1 MESSHQG
8 QALKEAKEAQENE
21 TRRDEPS
28 RAASAINTLAME
40 NIRSDALK
48 GGTCEALHQ
57 ETASIRRRD
66 EVAGGS
72 GNENQNEIR
81 TIKEIGQM
89 VFFVE
94 LNSEGCEDVI
104 GDCPDRSKTL
114 SHNAG
119 LARGGCGLHLRW
131 RSMAHDDSFTK
142 RSRLMQA
149 PLGNTKDEQGSIA
162 MFATARN
169 DEINPTWGKPFAMC
183 DIKL

>member
-1 MESSHQG
+1 MIQ
-8 QALKEAKEAQENE
+8 
-21 TRRDEPS
+21 
-28 RAASAINTLAME
+28 
-40 NIRSDALK
+40 DALK

-72 GNENQNEIR
+72 GNENENEMR

-114 SHNAG
+114 SHNAD

-169 DEINPTWGKPFAMC
+169 DETNPTWGKPFAMC

>member
-1 MESSHQG
+1 MIQ
-8 QALKEAKEAQENE
+8 
-21 TRRDEPS
+21 
-28 RAASAINTLAME
+28 
-40 NIRSDALK
+40 DALK

-72 GNENQNEIR
+72 GNENENEMR
-81 TIKEIGQM
+81 TIKDM
-89 VFFVE
+89 VRFGSNFTNYRE
-94 LNSEGCEDVI
+94 LK
-104 GDCPDRSKTL
+104 SKTL
-114 SHNAG
+114 SHNAD

-169 DEINPTWGKPFAMC
+169 DETNPTWGKPFAMC